1 MYRGLRNKA
10 VINFDA
16 AEKLIQLPNYHFC
29 ASIHCAYFS
38 CFQVL
43 KFILL
48 AIFEEKEE
56 EVYAKRKTGTREIGE
71 HEYYI
76 QKIHESLLS
85 TNDFVSAQN
94 FKNKINELK
103 SLRTVS
109 DYKIDTIEKPKSEYA
124 IKLADDILKILRK
137 NFKYDN

>member
-1 MYRGLRNKA
+1 MYQGLKNKA
-10 VINFDA
+10 VINIDA
-16 AEKLIQLPNYHFC
+16 AEKLIQSPNYHYC
-29 ASIHCAYFS
+29 ASIHCSYFS
-38 CFQVL
+38 CFQIV

-48 AIFEEKEE
+48 SIFEEKEE
-56 EVYAKRKTGTREIGE
+56 EVYAKRKTATREIGE

-76 QKIHESLLS
+76 QKIHESIIG
-85 TNDFVSAQN
+85 TKDFVSAKE

-109 DYKIDTIEKPKSEYA
+109 DYKIDIIEKPKSEYA
-124 IKLADDILKILRK
+124 LRLANDILKILRK

>member
-1 MYRGLRNKA
+1 MYQGLKNKA
-10 VINFDA
+10 VINIDA
-16 AEKLIQLPNYHFC
+16 AEKLIQAPNYHYC

-38 CFQVL
+38 CFQIV

-48 AIFEEKEE
+48 SIFEEKEE

-76 QKIHESLLS
+76 QRIHESIIG
-85 TNDFVSAQN
+85 TKDFVSAKD

-109 DYKIDTIEKPKSEYA
+109 DYKIDIIEKPKSEYA
-124 IKLADDILKILRK
+124 LRLATDIQKILRK

>member
-1 MYRGLRNKA
+1 MFKGFRNKA
-10 VINFDA
+10 VTNFDA
-16 AEKLIQLPNYHFC
+16 AEKLIQSPNYHYC
-29 ASIHCAYFS
+29 SSIHCAYFS
-38 CFQVL
+38 CFQIL

-76 QKIHESLLS
+76 QKVHESLLS
-85 TNDFVSAQN
+85 TKDFVAARD

-109 DYKIDTIEKPKSEYA
+109 DYKVDIIEKPKSEYA
-124 IKLADDILKILRK
+124 LQLAGDIQKILRK
-137 NFKYDN
+137 NFKYDS

>member
-1 MYRGLRNKA
+1 MYQGLRNKA

-16 AEKLIQLPNYHFC
+16 AEKLSKAPNYHYC

-38 CFQVL
+38 CFQVV

-48 AIFEEKEE
+48 SIFNEKED
-56 EVYAKRKTGTREIGE
+56 EVYAKRKTGNREIGE

-76 QKIHESLLS
+76 QRVHESIIS
-85 TNDFVSAQN
+85 TKDFIAAKD

-109 DYKIDTIEKPKSEYA
+109 DYKIDTIEQPKSEYA
-124 IKLADDILKILRK
+124 IRLADDVLKILRK
-137 NFKYDN
+137 NFNYDK

>member
-16 AEKLIQLPNYHFC
+16 AEKLIQSPNYHYC

-48 AIFEEKEE
+48 TIFEEKEE
-56 EVYAKRKTGTREIGE
+56 EVYAKRKTGIREIGE

-85 TNDFVSAQN
+85 SKDYVSAKD

-124 IKLADDILKILRK
+124 IKLADEILKILRK